1 MSVVSTRRYIPSL
14 AGAVMV
20 GALGVA
26 DAAQIDA
33 GPDWNIHW
41 DNTVLYNLGFRAK
54 DVDSRI
60 GNNPVYSENDYRFNK
75 AGDVVTNR
83 LSLLTEFDAS
93 HVQSFGSAG
102 FRVSGSGFHD
112 FAYDDD
118 VRNNTGDVA
127 PGVPY
132 SALGSYQNNRLST
145 YTRDHYVGGAEVLDA
160 FVFANLD
167 DVMGH
172 ATSVKLGRLTEYWG
186 NALFFGYA
194 GINYSQNAVDNI
206 KGASAPGT
214 QAKELAIPRSQF
226 LVTTQLTQ
234 TLSAEAQ
241 YFLEF
246 EGNRLP
252 EGGTYLGI
260 TGFLFDGPDYLLGPG
275 GVPHGSDY
283 KPAGI
288 NSNYGLK
295 LSWSPDWLR
304 GALGV
309 YYRRLDETQ
318 PWAPLFGVDG
328 SGVANYHES
337 YAQNVDMFGISLD
350 KQIGTLSTGF
360 EVSYRHNT
368 ALNST
373 TGPLLGDLSGRNGA
387 RGDTLNVIANVLSG
401 LTPTPLYDTGTVLG
415 EIAYTRKLSVTENKD
430 LYNGTHSAGC
440 ATGSKWDGCSTDD
453 AVAIAGQ
460 FDPSWLQVFPGVDL
474 DMPVFAMYGL
484 YGNAASLGAPVNQ
497 GALNYTFGVHALVRQ
512 EYNITLQYNGYH
524 AHTNGGLTNFPTAN
538 GTPVPVGTSGFPS
551 YYASGNGTYFY
562 NDKDWVSLTFQAS
575 F

>member
-1 MSVVSTRRYIPSL
+1 MSVVSMRRCVPSL

-20 GALGVA
+20 GALGA
-26 DAAQIDA
+26 AEAAQIDV
-33 GPDWNIHW
+33 GQDWDVHW

-54 DVDSRI
+54 DVDNHI
-60 GNNPVYSENDYRFNK
+60 GNNPVYSENDYRFDK
-75 AGDVVTNR
+75 KGDVVTNR
-83 LSLLTEFDAS
+83 LSLLSELDAS
-93 HVQSFGSAG
+93 HAVSFGSTG
-102 FRVSGSGFHD
+102 FRLSGSAFRD
-112 FAYDDD
+112 FAYDSR
-118 VRNNTGDVA
+118 VRNNPGEAA

-132 SALGSYQNNRLST
+132 SSLGSYEDNRLSD
-145 YTRDHYVGGAEVLDA
+145 YSKSHYEAGAELLDA
-160 FVFANLD
+160 FVFGNFD

-172 ATSVKLGRLTEYWG
+172 ATSVKVGRLTSYWG

-214 QAKELAIPRSQF
+214 QAKELAIPRTQV
-226 LVTTQLTQ
+226 LVSTQITP

-246 EGNRLP
+246 QGNRLP

-260 TGFLFDGPDYLLGPG
+260 TGFLFNGADYLMGPG
-275 GVPHGSDY
+275 GVPHGKDY
-283 KPAGI
+283 KPDGM
-288 NSNYGLK
+288 NSNFGLK

-304 GALGV
+304 GALGA

-318 PWAPLFGVDG
+318 PWAPLFGVDDG
-328 SGVANYHES
+328 GATNYHLS
-337 YAQNVDMFGISLD
+337 YAKKVDMFGISLD

-368 ALNST
+368 ALNSA
-373 TGPLLGDLSGRNGA
+373 TGPLPTELSGREGA
-387 RGDTLNVIANVLSG
+387 RGDTLNVIGNVLAG
-401 LTPTPLYDTGTVLG
+401 LTPTPFYQTGTVLG
-415 EIAYTRKLSVTENKD
+415 EIAYTRKLRVTENKE
-430 LYNGTHSAGC
+430 LYNGTDSDGC
-440 ATGSKWDGCSTDD
+440 PSGDKWDGCSTDD

-460 FDPSWLQVFPGVDL
+460 FAPQWLQVFPGVDI
-474 DMPVFAMYGL
+474 DMPIFAMYGL
-484 YGNAASLGAPVNQ
+484 YGNAASLAAPVNQ
-497 GALNYTFGVHALVRQ
+497 GALNYTFGVHALVRSK
-512 EYNITLQYNGYH
+512 YNITLQYNGYH

-538 GTPVPVGTSGFPS
+538 GTPVPVGTPGFPS

-562 NDKDWVSLTFQAS
+562 NDKDWLSLTFQAS